1 MSTSD
6 RKKTLLILSQVYPPD
21 PASVGQ
27 HIADAAAAMVERGY
41 RVVVI
46 TSARGY
52 DDPSIKYPAR
62 QTVDG
67 VEIRRL
73 TLSSFGKKSIL
84 LRLLGQSMFLLQCVM
99 YGLFTRPLDCLMI
112 STSPPMCSVAAIIIG
127 ALRRVRIK
135 YWVMDLNP
143 DQMISLGM
151 TTESSLPARIFNWL
165 NRRILKRANDIVALD
180 RFMGERI
187 LRKRDVQSKM
197 TILPPWPHDDHLE
210 LVAHEDNP
218 FRKEHELNDRFVIM
232 YSGNHGYCT
241 PVTTILQAALKLQ
254 DDPQLLFMFIGGGV
268 GKKEVNDLIQEHKPN
283 NIVSLPYQPLS
294 QIKYSLSAADVHL
307 VSIGDEA
314 VGVVHPCKIY
324 GAMAVARPILL
335 LGPEPCHVSDIVLD
349 SDIGWQISHD
359 DIDGA
364 VKTLKEIADTP
375 SQQLKTMGLHARELI
390 TTKYSKQA
398 LCGKFCDII
407 ERDVP

>member
-1 MSTSD
+1 MSNIAP
-6 RKKTLLILSQVYPPD
+6 KKTLLILSQVYPPD
-21 PASVGQ
+21 PTSVGQ
-27 HIADAAAAMVERGY
+27 HIADAAAAMVERGFS
-41 RVVVI
+41 VLVI

-52 DDPSIKYPAR
+52 DDPSIKYPSR

-73 TLSSFGKKSIL
+73 ALSSFGKKSIL
-84 LRLLGQSMFLLQCVM
+84 LRLLGQSLFLIQCVM
-99 YGLFTRPLDCLMI
+99 YGLFTRPLDCLMV

-127 ALRRVRIK
+127 TLRRIKIK

-143 DQMISLGM
+143 DQIISLGIV
-151 TTESSLPARIFNWL
+151 TEKSLPARVFNWF
-165 NRRILKRANDIVALD
+165 NRRILKRADDIVALD

-187 LRKRDVQSKM
+187 LRKRDVKSKM

-218 FRKEHELNDRFVIM
+218 FRKEHELNGRFVIM

-254 DDPQLLFMFIGGGV
+254 DDPRLLFMFIGGGV
-268 GKKEVNDLIQEHKPN
+268 GKKEVNDLIQKHKPK

-307 VSIGDEA
+307 VSIGNEA
-314 VGVVHPCKIY
+314 VGVVHPCKVY

-364 VKTLKEIADTP
+364 VKTLKEIAATSP
-375 SQQLKTMGLHARELI
+375 QQLQTMGLHARELI
-390 TTKYSKQA
+390 TSKFSKQA